1 MPVVSFTQLPDD
13 ARVWIFG
20 TVSPVDDIDA
30 GRMLAEV
37 DAFLL
42 QWKAHGHPLTAA
54 RDWRDERFLVIG
66 IDQQSEGA
74 SGCSIDGLFRILQ
87 GLERAIGSSLVSG
100 GRVFYRDG
108 LQLVHSITRQE
119 FETMA
124 KRLEVGP
131 DTLVFDTTLTTAAA
145 YRTAFEGPVS
155 AGWHATLLPA
165 E

>member
-42 QWKAHGHPLTAA
+42 PWKAHGHPLTAA

-66 IDQQSEGA
+66 VDQQSEGA

-131 DTLVFDTTLTTAAA
+131 DTLVFDTTLTPAA
-145 YRTAFEGPVS
+145 G
-155 AGWHATLLPA
+155 
-165 E
+165 